1 MNAYILIYMSS
12 ELVQKVEESKKRA
25 AEAGTVIKLRKEDVQ
40 KRKLLGAKFTYTWY
54 QTPAKVGI

>member
-1 MNAYILIYMSS
+1 MSS